1 MKNRFLYITS
11 IMLSIIGFTSCAQ
24 KTIYDLAVQDVI
36 VFESQNK
43 TVLKNKTILI
53 KSDSIV
59 AIVSAD
65 EKISA
70 KKIINGKGRLVT
82 SGFVDTHIHFR
93 QMLDLAN
100 RNAPKKLDQTYRK
113 KLTKKFLE
121 FGTTTVLDMGQYE
134 SWMPTTLNWQKNPT
148 PDYPNYY
155 ITGGAMISKEK
166 KNPAPHHT
174 IVNNPKKKIQKYD
187 SLGAEYIKLYSHLNM
202 KDMKALVAEAS
213 KKDIKVFAHTD
224 RNKVTIQEA
233 MQVGVRN
240 FEHFFTVIPSV
251 LNLKTQGKFIEKRFK
266 LKKYDH
272 IDDFAASMTFFFAYI
287 KENPKLEKKLLL
299 LFDEMA
305 KNKATISTTIHVL
318 AAAAEKTSFFSSFNH
333 FPIRNKPYYPD
344 YTEMHKE
351 ELKNAF
357 DIMMQYLKI
366 AHDKGVSIRIG
377 TDNREAGKS
386 MASELILLKEAG
398 FLTKD
403 ILQIATWNG
412 ARAMGIEHKIGSVK
426 IGMKA
431 DLIIF
436 DKSPLDDF
444 ENLLSKKTIIKGGEK
459 YIPETNQVIATLE
472 ILNNKDSNSVL
483 EYIDENVKKFE
494 AYELLEIGYH
504 LFHIGEIETGK
515 TVLKQVQ
522 IVNSNFKKIYYEDAI
537 KRIAYELARKGM
549 IEKSIKVFE
558 LNTEK
563 FPNSSEA
570 FENLARIY
578 ELTKEKEL
586 AIKNCKKSLELNPKN
601 NSAQEML
608 LRLELNN
615 NN

>member
-1 MKNRFLYITS
+1 MKNRLVYITS
-11 IMLSIIGFTSCAQ
+11 IMLFIIGFTSCTKK
-24 KTIYDLAVQDVI
+24 KTYDLAIQNVT

-70 KKIINGKGRLVT
+70 KEIIDGKGRLVT

-100 RNAPKKLDQTYRK
+100 RNAPKKLDEIYRK
-113 KLTKKFLE
+113 KLTKKILE

-134 SWMPTTLNWQKNPT
+134 SWMPTTLNWQKKPT

-155 ITGGAMISKEK
+155 ITGAAMISKEK

-174 IVNNPKKKIQKYD
+174 IVKDPKKKIQKYD
-187 SLGAEYIKLYSHLNM
+187 SLGTKYIKLYSHLNIE
-202 KDMKALVAEAS
+202 DMKVLVTEAS
-213 KKDIKVFAHTD
+213 KKNIKIFAHTD

-251 LNLKTQGKFIEKRFK
+251 LNLKTDGELMGKRFN
-266 LKKYDH
+266 LKEYDH

-287 KENPKLEKKLLL
+287 KENPKLEKKLLS

-305 KNKATISTTIHVL
+305 KNEATISTTIHVL
-318 AAAAEKTSFFSSFNH
+318 GAAAEKTSFFSSFNH

-344 YTEMHKE
+344 YTETHKE

-398 FLTKD
+398 FSTKD

-412 ARAMGIEHKIGSVK
+412 AKAMGIEDEIGSVRA
-426 IGMKA
+426 GMKA

-436 DKSPLDDF
+436 EQSPLDNS
-444 ENLLSKKTIIKGGEK
+444 ENLLSKKTVIKGGEK
-459 YIPETNQVIATLE
+459 YIGETDQVRASLR
-472 ILNNKDSNSVL
+472 ILNKEGSQKML
-483 EYIDENVKKFE
+483 EYVVSNLKYFE

-504 LFHIGEIETGK
+504 LFHIGEIEIGK
-515 TVLKQVQ
+515 SILKQVK
-522 IVNSNFKKIYYEDAI
+522 IVNPNFKKIYYEDAI
-537 KRIAYELARKGM
+537 NRIAYQLAENGM
-549 IEKSIKVFE
+549 IEKSINTFKI
-558 LNTEK
+558 NTEQ

-570 FENLARIY
+570 FKNLASLY
-578 ELTKEKEL
+578 EYIDKKEL
-586 AIKNCKKSLELNPKN
+586 AINSYQRALELNPN
-601 NSAQEML
+601 NKAIIEIL
-608 LRLELNN
+608 KKK
-615 NN
+615 